1 MKATIRDDQNRQII
15 KEEYVNENSLLEVS
29 KENEDF
35 IVTVRYVESPR
46 IGIREHYLT
55 RINFFEYKTLFSELV
70 RISDDNTTI
79 AIFKCVEDGFLLEKV
94 YDASSHEFL
103 PDEYMDIKFM
113 ENFSDI
119 VLNKQLILT
128 NDFKKTKQSP
138 Q

>member
-29 KENEDF
+29 KEKDDF
-35 IVTVRYVESPR
+35 IVTIRYVESPSV
-46 IGIREHYLT
+46 GIIEHFLT
-55 RINFFEYKTLFSELV
+55 KINFFEYKTLFSELV
-70 RISDDNTTI
+70 RISNDNTTI
-79 AIFKCVEDGFLLEKV
+79 AIFKSVEDGFVLEKV

-113 ENFSDI
+113 EKFSDI

-128 NDFKKTKQSP
+128 NDFKKTKQS
-138 Q
+138 

>member
-29 KENEDF
+29 KEKDDF
-35 IVTVRYVESPR
+35 IVTIRYVESPSV
-46 IGIREHYLT
+46 GIIEHFLT
-55 RINFFEYKTLFSELV
+55 KINFFEYKTLFSELV
-70 RISDDNTTI
+70 RISNDNTTI

-113 ENFSDI
+113 EKFSDI

-128 NDFKKTKQSP
+128 NDFKKTKQS
-138 Q
+138 

>member
-29 KENEDF
+29 KEKDDF
-35 IVTVRYVESPR
+35 IVTIRYVESPSV
-46 IGIREHYLT
+46 GIIEHFLT
-55 RINFFEYKTLFSELV
+55 KINFFEYKTLFSELV
-70 RISDDNTTI
+70 RISNDNTTI
-79 AIFKCVEDGFLLEKV
+79 AIFKSVEDGFVLEKV

-113 ENFSDI
+113 EKFSDI

-128 NDFKKTKQSP
+128 NDIKKTKQS
-138 Q
+138 